1 MKSPFVQDP
10 TSRAIGQWK
19 EIKAIG
25 ECQECLIPQDL
36 ILQPQ
41 DQKHCPRNKS
51 KKKKNIGPLWGRHE

>member
-36 ILQPQ
+36 IPQPQ
-41 DQKHCPRNKS
+41 DQ
-51 KKKKNIGPLWGRHE
+51 